1 MEDMQN
7 QQPADATPRR
17 RRAVRSVPMGG
28 GTSSQSAEP
37 AAQKKAVSVTPDTS
51 AVFPDE
57 HVSAASAEPIAETA
71 KVEQTVLSDASTPTE
86 MPLTPSVSE
95 PTKELT
101 KDLTE
106 EPTEVL
112 PGEPQT
118 LQAPASQGGEQR
130 LFEDTDSFAAIKTF
144 SSDEPPSAH
153 RTRVPLAVLGVIA
166 VLLAVCIAAILP
178 FMQKSEAVML
188 YIDETAVGYV
198 VGGQDVDAALN
209 AVLDDLRQDTALPF
223 EAQVPYRCENA
234 SVQGT
239 VALLSSD
246 AIYDVMYA
254 QATEGYVRAYRLF
267 AQDGSINYAF
277 GVMTE
282 AEILSAV
289 DAAIVICCEQYASG
303 LPSDAVIS
311 AAPCFAW
318 ETAWIA
324 EDAVLDTDAL
334 ISRIV
339 DAQKTDSAML
349 SVAATLTETE
359 AQRIPYETTYVPN
372 DENYDGIRSMIS
384 PGADGLA
391 QVTYTV
397 ELDPATG
404 TILSRTEANRVVV
417 REPISAVSYEGKYPL
432 PDGVS
437 TGTFAWPLPPL
448 PDDELP
454 LDDHGNPYVPENPL
468 ALKNTYVSSGYGDRI
483 LWGEHDFHLGLD
495 IVAPAYT
502 EIYAADGGVVVFA
515 AYTSSYGYM
524 TRILH
529 ANNVE
534 TVYAHQIKQAV
545 KPGDVVQ
552 KGQLIGYVGST
563 GNTSG
568 NHLHLEFRRD
578 HVTVDPLEY
587 IAIPED
593 VLVLGEGY

>member
-1 MEDMQN
+1 MEEMQN
-7 QQPADATPRR
+7 QQPADVTPRR

-28 GTSSQSAEP
+28 GHSSQSAVPDAQQKTVSLALEPSVEPSEEREP
-37 AAQKKAVSVTPDTS
+37 AVSS
-51 AVFPDE
+51 A
-57 HVSAASAEPIAETA
+57 PIAQTDA
-71 KVEQTVLSDASTPTE
+71 IEQTVFADASVPTE
-86 MPLTPSVSE
+86 MPMTQIMPE
-95 PTKELT
+95 P
-101 KDLTE
+101 TE
-106 EPTEVL
+106 EPAE
-112 PGEPQT
+112 ES
-118 LQAPASQGGEQR
+118 QAPVHQNEEQI

-153 RTRVPLAVLGVIA
+153 RTRVPLAVLGVI
-166 VLLAVCIAAILP
+166 VILITVCIAAMLP
-178 FMQKSEAVML
+178 FLRKSEAVML

-198 VGGQDVDAALN
+198 AEGQDVDAALD

-223 EAQVPYRCENA
+223 EAQVPYRCETTQI
-234 SVQGT
+234 QGAA
-239 VALLSSD
+239 ALLSSD
-246 AIYDVMYA
+246 AIYDAMYA
-254 QATEGYVRAYRLF
+254 QATEGYVRAYRLY

-289 DAAIVICCEQYASG
+289 DAAIAICCEQYASG

-311 AAPCFAW
+311 AVPRFAW
-318 ETAWIA
+318 ETAWIP
-324 EDAVLDTDAL
+324 EDTVIDGNAL
-334 ISRIV
+334 VSRIV

-349 SVAATLTETE
+349 SVTAVLRETE

-391 QVTYTV
+391 RVTYSLV
-397 ELDPATG
+397 LDPVSGAV
-404 TILSRTEANRVVV
+404 LSRTETGRVVV

-437 TGTFAWPLPPL
+437 TGTFAWPLPEL

-454 LDDHGNPYVPENPL
+454 LDENGEPYMPENPL

-483 LWGEHDFHLGLD
+483 LWGAYDFHLGLD

-502 EIYAADGGVVVFA
+502 EIYASDGGVVVFA

-524 TRILH
+524 TRIVH
-529 ANNVE
+529 AGNVE
-534 TVYAHQIKQAV
+534 TVYAHQIRQVV